1 MPGRIISA
9 MRQAGTVNPVIL
21 FDEIDKL
28 SRDYNGDPAA
38 AILEV
43 LDGAQNFAF
52 RDHFLEMPYDLSKV
66 LFITTANNLAD
77 IPRPLL
83 DRMEVI
89 EVPSYL
95 ATEKIEIA
103 RQYLIPKQLEKHGL
117 KPNYGLC
124 DFKESIGCSTSCK
137 FSFEL

>member
-1 MPGRIISA
+1 

-83 DRMEVI
+83 DKWSSSRSRGKASGTFSHHSI
-89 EVPSYL
+89 TITLS
-95 ATEKIEIA
+95 
-103 RQYLIPKQLEKHGL
+103 
-117 KPNYGLC
+117 
-124 DFKESIGCSTSCK
+124 ESR
-137 FSFEL
+137 